1 MSCQG
6 QEAGKRHI
14 WGRTRS
20 CKSSGPFCGHSRH
33 KIPEH
38 NVCFSQ
44 TEVPPILWHPR
55 KSHSPF
61 SCQGQTH
68 VCTVGDHRAGMHNVT
83 ACGKGLSI
91 LSDQCCDEVNE
102 EGSQWGTNNCGTKAH
117 CGKFPQRPLVYF
129 TSTEKPSGTV
139 SFRISME
146 ILSFRIQWSAWVTLS
161 LWQVSLLWTAV

>member
-55 KSHSPF
+55 KSHRPF
-61 SCQGQTH
+61 SCRANPRVHCWRPQSWYAQCDSLWERTKYSAWSVLWWSQRGRVTVRNQQLWHQGTLWQISPE
-68 VCTVGDHRAGMHNVT
+68 TVGLLYINWKT
-83 ACGKGLSI
+83 L
-91 LSDQCCDEVNE
+91 
-102 EGSQWGTNNCGTKAH
+102 WNCEFQNINGD
-117 CGKFPQRPLVYF
+117 P
-129 TSTEKPSGTV
+129 
-139 SFRISME
+139 I
-146 ILSFRIQWSAWVTLS
+146 I
-161 LWQVSLLWTAV
+161 